1 MGKSTKKHYIDGI
14 AQVGDKFYIRPKVH
28 GKPRQLLAQG
38 AKNRAEARVILE
50 AEKYKMRQQE
60 VGLAKVEKPVPLK
73 DLCDIYKAYNAQNNR
88 QREPREKIEAVR
100 QFWGL
105 HKDAA
110 KLKQSDIIK
119 FRSWLMEEKKLSNST
134 INRYVAFLSKAFNL
148 AIEDDLLIKNPCSH
162 LDKLE
167 EPEENVKYLT
177 KEETDKVLELLETE
191 EFIKFK
197 PLVLMCFNTGF
208 RISNVNYM
216 RWEWINMDKKLIRI
230 KPKDN
235 KGKQDI
241 KHRINDDVYS
251 ILMELGVKDS
261 GYLFAR
267 EETGMPYANPS
278 RDIINKI
285 FNKAGIEANGFH
297 IIRHSVGTTLGE
309 GTTPTKI
316 KAFLHHKDVRTSM
329 KYVHNTDDD
338 FTNEHNIIK
347 NFLKR

>member
-1 MGKSTKKHYIDGI
+1 MGKSTKKHYINGI
-14 AQVGDKFYIRPKVH
+14 AQVGDTFYIRPKVH
-28 GKPRQLLAQG
+28 GKVRNIVAQG
-38 AKNRAEARVILE
+38 AKNRAEANVIYE
-50 AEKYKMRQQE
+50 AEKYKMRQEE
-60 VGLAKVEKPVPLK
+60 VGLTKVEKPVPLK

-88 QREPREKIEAVR
+88 QREPKEKIEAVR

-105 HKDAA
+105 NKDAA

-148 AIEDDLLIKNPCSH
+148 AIVDDLLVKNPCKH
-162 LDKLE
+162 LDPLE
-167 EPEENVKYLT
+167 EPDENVKFLNE
-177 KEETDKVLELLETE
+177 EETTKVLDLLDTE
-191 EFIKFK
+191 EFIKHK
-197 PLVLMCFNTGF
+197 PLVLMCFYTGF
-208 RISNVNYM
+208 RIGNVNKM
-216 RWEWINMDKKLIRI
+216 RWEWVQINNGIIRI

-241 KHRINDDVYS
+241 KHPITEDMYNIFVQ
-251 ILMELGVKDS
+251 LGIKDN
-261 GYLFAR
+261 GYVFPR
-267 EETGMPYANPS
+267 VETGKPYANPS

-297 IIRHSVGTTLGE
+297 IIRHSIGTTLGE

-316 KAFLHHKDVRTSM
+316 KGFLHHKDIRTSM
-329 KYVHNTDDD
+329 KYVHNTDDE
-338 FTNEHNIIK
+338 FTKEHNIIK

>member
-1 MGKSTKKHYIDGI
+1 MGKSTTKQYIDNI
-14 AQVGDKFYIRPKVH
+14 AEVNGKFYIRVKVH
-28 GKPRQLLAQG
+28 GRTRQLRAHG
-38 AKNRAEARVILE
+38 AKNRKQAKEFLE
-50 AEKYKMRQQE
+50 AERYKMRQE
-60 VGLAKVEKPVPLK
+60 EAGLRKIEKPVPIK
-73 DLCDIYKAYNAQNNR
+73 DLCDIYKTHNAQNNR
-88 QREPREKIEAVR
+88 QRAPKEKIEAVR

-105 HKDAA
+105 NKDAS
-110 KLKQSDIIK
+110 KLKQTDIMK
-119 FRSWLMEEKKLSNST
+119 FRQWLQEERNLKNAT

-148 AIEDDLLIKNPCSH
+148 AIEDDLLVKNPCSR

-177 KEETDKVLELLETE
+177 KEETAKVLELLETE

-197 PLVLMCFNTGF
+197 PMVLMCFNTGF

-216 RWEWINMDKKLIRI
+216 RWEWINIDKKLIRI

-241 KHRINDDVYS
+241 KHRINDDVYN

-297 IIRHSVGTTLGE
+297 IIRHTVGTELGDKSH
-309 GTTPTKI
+309 PRRVQ
-316 KAFLHHKDVRTSM
+316 AFLHHKDIRTTM
-329 KYVHNTDDD
+329 KYVHNTDEE
-338 FTNEHNIIK
+338 FTEENNILK
-347 NFLKR
+347 NFLN